1 MAEDKVDQASER
13 VRARMTEGKVD
24 RVSGRA
30 RARMTEPFE
39 AGVVVRDLE
48 LMERFYGEVLG
59 CRPVHRSR
67 IPASVGVPAG
77 LGDELLVVWLQVPSG
92 GCVKLIQPRSS
103 PSPAPP
109 VLPLTAR
116 RGLSYLTFH
125 LDDMDPV
132 VAALAAGGARP
143 LSDPVVVWARGRRI
157 SFWAD
162 PEGNALELAD
172 ERGGVRG
179 AGRSEA

>member
-1 MAEDKVDQASER
+1 MAD
-13 VRARMTEGKVD
+13 D
-24 RVSGRA
+24 RTDPGPAA

-48 LMERFYGEVLG
+48 LMERFYRDVLG
-59 CRPVHRSR
+59 CVEVHRSR
-67 IPASVGVPAG
+67 VPASIGIPAG

-92 GCVKLIQPRSS
+92 GTVKLIRPRFA
-103 PSPAPP
+103 PAP
-109 VLPLTAR
+109 VQSALSLTAR

-125 LDDMDPV
+125 LDDMDPLV
-132 VAALAAGGARP
+132 TALAAGGARP

-162 PEGNALELAD
+162 PEGNALELVD
-172 ERGGVRG
+172 QRGGVRKTVG
-179 AGRSEA
+179 PGRSN